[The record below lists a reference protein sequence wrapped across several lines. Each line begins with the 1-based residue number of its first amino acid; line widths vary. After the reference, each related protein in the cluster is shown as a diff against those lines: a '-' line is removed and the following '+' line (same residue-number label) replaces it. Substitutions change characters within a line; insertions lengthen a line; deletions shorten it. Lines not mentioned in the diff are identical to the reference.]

1 MGPQVVRT
9 PDFAA
14 IYASVRYGKYHG
26 DPAGAFDP
34 ATWNLVRLHQR
45 SLIVDFWLKQR
56 SRGMFFGAVVPN
68 TP

>member
-1 MGPQVVRT
+1 MGPHVVRT

-45 SLIVDFWLKQR
+45 C
-56 SRGMFFGAVVPN
+56 
-68 TP
+68 